1 MVKPIYQCCYKVVL
15 LVVLFSCIMEL
26 PLCGSKQ
33 KEQKYLPMVYLNSCK
48 FWGLKFGNH
57 ICVGSYFSTNTSST
71 IAMPHENNNMWCYI
85 KIPKTP
91 INGIMG

>member
-1 MVKPIYQCCYKVVL
+1 MVKPIYQCCCKVGL

-26 PLCGSKQ
+26 LLCGSKQ
-33 KEQKYLPMVYLNSCK
+33 KEQKYLPTVYLISCQ
-48 FWGLKFGNH
+48 FGCLRIENH
-57 ICVGSYFSTNTSST
+57 NCLGSYFSTNTSST
-71 IAMPHENNNMWCYI
+71 IAMPNENNNMWCYI